1 MPVLLRR
8 KKNKKTP
15 QFCKFEEE
23 KLMKEVI
30 KLAKT
35 LVFSGS
41 FLADK

>member
-1 MPVLLRR
+1 MIKAQHGKIP
-8 KKNKKTP
+8 TWYD